1 MEHRS
6 TQGTPAQGADRSRQ
20 RFLKEAGLAGTAAF
34 LALMGVANSP
44 LHPGAAHARAELAAL
59 TDLDIL
65 NFALGLEHLEA
76 EFYRE
81 VLATGLKSGHSQQ
94 FLTAIHNHEVAHVLT
109 LTSVI
114 KQLGGTPVSPMATY
128 HFGDMGSVAAFL
140 ATAETLEMTGVG
152 AYTGAAPLIKDKKTI
167 LPAAASIEQVES
179 RHYAGIR
186 ILRGLLPA
194 PSAFGPSLTVP
205 QVKKAIAPIVGM

>member
-1 MEHRS
+1 M
-6 TQGTPAQGADRSRQ
+6 
-20 RFLKEAGLAGTAAF
+20 AGTAAF
-34 LALMGVANSP
+34 LAIMGVANSP
-44 LHPGAAHARAELAAL
+44 LHPGAVHARAELATL

-65 NFALGLEHLEA
+65 NFALSLEHLEA

-81 VLATGLKSGHSQQ
+81 VLATKLQSGHSQQ
-94 FLTAIHNHEVAHVLT
+94 ILTAIHTHEVAHVTT
-109 LTSVI
+109 LTAVI
-114 KQLGGTPVSPMATY
+114 KKLGGMPVAPMKAY
-128 HFGDMGSVAAFL
+128 HFGDMSTLTAML

-167 LPAAASIEQVES
+167 LPAAASIEQVEA

-194 PSAFGPSLTVP
+194 PQPFGPSLTVA
-205 QVKKAIAPIVGM
+205 QVQMAIKPIVGM